1 METFKIRSS
10 AINGIMTKP
19 KRKDDLISAGA
30 KTYCKNWYTEKIYE
44 RTQDVTSKYM
54 DKGNIME
61 DNSID
66 FIAEYLNYDRL
77 IKNDEWFE
85 NDYMTGTP
93 DVITDNE
100 IIEVKNSW
108 NCFTFPLLEDNI
120 PTKGYYYQTQ
130 GYMYLTGLK
139 KAKLI
144 YTLMDTPE
152 HLIEKE
158 YRYNSDNNFLDYED
172 FKKKYIFSN
181 LEDKYRIKIFEI
193 DYDEDVVNT
202 IIDRV
207 NSCREYLKTIKI

>member
-10 AINGIMTKP
+10 AISGIMTKP

-66 FIAEYLNYDRL
+66 FIAKYLNYDRL

-130 GYMYLTGLK
+130 GYMHLTGLK

-158 YRYNSDNNFLDYED
+158 YR
-172 FKKKYIFSN
+172 

>member
-1 METFKIRSS
+1 
-10 AINGIMTKP
+10 
-19 KRKDDLISAGA
+19 
-30 KTYCKNWYTEKIYE
+30 
-44 RTQDVTSKYM
+44 M

-66 FIAEYLNYDRL
+66 FIAKYLNYDRL

-158 YRYNSDNNFLDYED
+158 YRYNSDNNFLGYED

-207 NSCREYLKTIKI
+207 NSCREYLKTIQI